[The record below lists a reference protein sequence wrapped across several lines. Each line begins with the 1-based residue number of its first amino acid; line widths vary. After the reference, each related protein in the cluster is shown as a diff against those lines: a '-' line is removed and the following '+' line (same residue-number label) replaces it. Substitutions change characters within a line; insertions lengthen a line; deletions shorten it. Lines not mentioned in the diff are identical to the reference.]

1 MIFLNKKWWFEN
13 RFFTIDIDQPTP
25 NGCHDYK
32 FLWGIERFF
41 CWVHSSIQ
49 MRGKMYISYFFQNYG
64 GQGEKQVSF
73 NSTSFWFFWIK
84 NDDLRT
90 DSLRLTSINLPP
102 TGVMIINSSEALK
115 DFFAEFIQAFKWG
128 EKCTFLIFFRTTA
141 VRVKNKWV
149 LFNLILIFQP
159 TPNGCH
165 DYKNS
170 PEALKDFF

>member
-1 MIFLNKKWWFEN
+1 MMICRASL
-13 RFFTIDIDQPTP
+13 FTIDIDQPTP
-25 NGCHDYK
+25 NGCHDYSFSVWGIQRFFSIK
-32 FLWGIERFF
+32 FLLSSFK
-41 CWVHSSIQ
+41 HSNE
-49 MRGKMYISYFFQNYG
+49 GKMYISYFFQNYG

-159 TPNGCH
+159 TP
-165 DYKNS
+165 KNS